1 LSAELLDSFAA
12 YLTVERGLSPNT
24 VRSYILDLKG
34 FFDFLG
40 EQGKGIEALERE
52 EIVGYIGRLR
62 ETGHAGASISRF
74 ISSVKGFSRFLLTSG
89 SIAEDPTEMLVS
101 PKIWERL
108 PKALSRE
115 EMKRLLAV
123 ELKTNAFV
131 RDSAM
136 LELLY
141 ASGLRASEIISLR
154 ISDLDFEAGFFRV
167 TGKGAKERI
176 VPMNRRAME
185 KIRKYMQELRPQL
198 VKGKSSPYL
207 FLSRRGLPMTRQRFW
222 QALKEFGEQAGLEV
236 TPHSI
241 RHSFATHLLE
251 GGADLRSLQ
260 RMLGHSDI
268 ATTQI
273 YTKVTGERLKK
284 VYMEHHPRAK

>member
-1 LSAELLDSFAA
+1 MSAELLDSFAA